1 MIVMETAQE
10 PSIEEM
16 TEQIKKAVRNGS
28 VGMVQHLPRE
38 AFIQA
43 AWEGIANYHVELTLW
58 GSTLSVRQFELE
70 KDARLDLLN
79 DEERERAI
87 KLAND
92 WLDDNF
98 DK

>member
-1 MIVMETAQE
+1 METVQK
-10 PSIEEM
+10 PSIDDM
-16 TEQIKKAVRNGS
+16 SQQIKEAVRIGWT
-28 VGMVQHLPRE
+28 GKIEKFPRE

-43 AWEGIANYHVELTLW
+43 ACEGLAEYHREEVIWGADTLR
-58 GSTLSVRQFELE
+58 VKQYRLE
-70 KDARLDLLN
+70 IDARLDLLT
-79 DEERERAI
+79 DEEREQAE

>member
-1 MIVMETAQE
+1 METTQE

-16 TEQIKKAVRNGS
+16 TEQIKKAVRDGG
-28 VGMVQHLPRE
+28 VVMIQHLPRE

-43 AWEGIANYHVELTLW
+43 GWEGIANYHVELTLW
-58 GSTLSVRQFELE
+58 GPTLSVRQFELE
-70 KDARLDLLN
+70 KNARLDLLTPK
-79 DEERERAI
+79 ERERAE